1 MFAYRVGFPGWKIAA
16 RFGLPLKIGVNVMY
30 DEESKMLVTSS
41 NDFLPY
47 LGIVTEGASFE
58 ELQKKIGECCEM
70 AMEEVFST
78 TDFNQTL
85 ISSMTLLAKLP

>member
-1 MFAYRVGFPGWKIAA
+1 
-16 RFGLPLKIGVNVMY
+16 MY
-30 DEESKMLVTSS
+30 DEESKMLVTSC

-70 AMEEVFST
+70 DMEEVFST
-78 TDFNQTL
+78 TDFNQTI